1 MRIVCWQTILMKY
14 HTFFFWKLEKMSQN
28 SSSAAVVIKGQTTS
42 KNLNPGYVFW
52 GEDHKWM
59 ERVGEGQQGDSLNLL
74 VNNQIIL
81 QKISKLGISKRIWK
95 KEKKLGKIIS

>member
-14 HTFFFWKLEKMSQN
+14 HTFFFWKLEKMLQN

-42 KNLNPGYVFW
+42 KNLNSGYVFW
-52 GEDHKWM
+52 GEDRKRV
-59 ERVGEGQQGDSLNLL
+59 EREGEGAGRFPLL

-81 QKISKLGISKRIWK
+81 QKISN
-95 KEKKLGKIIS
+95 